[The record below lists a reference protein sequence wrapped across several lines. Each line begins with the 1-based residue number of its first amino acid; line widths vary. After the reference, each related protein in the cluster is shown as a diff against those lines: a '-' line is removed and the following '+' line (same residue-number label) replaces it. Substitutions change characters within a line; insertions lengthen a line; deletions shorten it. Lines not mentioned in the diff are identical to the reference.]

1 MHVETIEMIET
12 ETIAPSFPA
21 SEVHMKPFE
30 LHSTEL
36 RFSFL
41 DQRQIAV
48 SILMGLESFDQ

>member
-1 MHVETIEMIET
+1 MIET

-21 SEVHMKPFE
+21 SEVHLKPFE